1 MRVLVT
7 AARGKTGRRVIAALR
22 EQPDIAVRALSRGNF
37 EAPAFDGVECIA
49 GDMDDPAI
57 RALAVQGVDLVIH
70 YAPPMHPREVAMG
83 TGMIDAAVAA
93 GVLRFIYI
101 SVIHPEIDDLVNH
114 KAKLQVEGHLINSG
128 LQWTV
133 LRPQHYFQNIDV
145 LGALVQGV
153 LMAPYPP
160 STKLGHV
167 DMNDLVEAVVKVAL
181 EPGHGYATYDI
192 ASAEH
197 LSVTQLCETITELT
211 GKVVAAREISPVD
224 VVAHIAAAHPLTA
237 YSQEAFHRLFG
248 YYARRGIMGNP
259 NVLTWL
265 LGRPPRTLRDY
276 VANCISGNE
285 GPVGNT

>member
-22 EQPDIAVRALSRGNF
+22 NQPDTKVRALSRGNF
-37 EAPAFDGVECIA
+37 DERSFDGIECIS

-57 RALAVQGVDLVIH
+57 RAIAVEGVDLVIH

-83 TGMIDAAVAA
+83 TGMIDAAIAA
-93 GVLRFIYI
+93 GVPRFIYI

-128 LQWTV
+128 LEWTV

-145 LGALVQGV
+145 LAALARGV
-153 LMAPYPP
+153 IMAPYPP
-160 STKLGHV
+160 STRLGHV
-167 DMNDLVEAVVKVAL
+167 DMNDLVAAAVKVAL
-181 EPGHGYATYDI
+181 EPGHAYATYDI
-192 ASAEH
+192 ASDEH
-197 LSVTQLCETITELT
+197 LCVNEICETISEL
-211 GKVVAAREISPVD
+211 GGSGVNAREISPAD
-224 VVAHIAAAHPLTA
+224 VVAHIAATHPLTA
-237 YSQEAFHRLFG
+237 YTQEAFHRLFG
-248 YYARRGIMGNP
+248 YYARRGIQGNP

-276 VANCISGNE
+276 VASCINGSE
-285 GPVGNT
+285 GPVGNA